1 MKNSKSILFSGVQ
14 PTGKLHIGNYLGA
27 IKNWVNLQNSNEYL
41 TIFSIVDL
49 HSLTQDY
56 EVKKK
61 SEEIYTTLADYLA
74 CGIDPKKSIIFVQSH
89 IKEHTE
95 LTWIFNCITPVAE
108 LERMTQYK
116 DKSERQ
122 KNNINMGLLDYPIL
136 MAADI
141 LLYKATVVPVGEDQI
156 QHVELTRKV
165 AKKFNN
171 RWGKTF
177 IEPKPKL
184 TQSARLMALTDPTKK
199 MSKSLG
205 EKSYIALSDTPQEIE
220 AKIKSAVTTKEGG
233 KNLIG
238 LLRAFSDNVN
248 LIHKFEK
255 DFEQDK
261 IQYSELKK
269 VLTQAIN
276 NVLKPIQAK
285 RKKLLANKKY
295 LDKVLKQGAKQAQK
309 IAQANMKEFKDKIG
323 LI

>member
-1 MKNSKSILFSGVQ
+1 MKKSKPTLFSAIKA
-14 PTGKLHIGNYLGA
+14 TGKMHLGNYLGA
-27 IKNWVNLQNSNEYL
+27 IKNWVELQNSGKYK
-41 TIFSIVDL
+41 TMFAVVDL
-49 HSLTQDY
+49 HSITIDINPQKLKENIY
-56 EVKKK
+56 EMA
-61 SEEIYTTLADYLA
+61 ADILA
-74 CGIDPKKSIIFVQSH
+74 CGIDPKKSIFFVQSH
-89 IKEHTE
+89 VKEHAE
-95 LTWIFNCITPVAE
+95 LAWIFNCIIPVAE

-116 DKSERQ
+116 DKATRHKE
-122 KNNINMGLLDYPIL
+122 NVNMGLLDYPAL

-141 LLYKATVVPVGEDQI
+141 LLYKGTVVPVGNDQD

-177 IEPKPKL
+177 SEPQTVTTAMP
-184 TQSARLMALTDPTKK
+184 RLMALNNPEKK
-199 MSKSLG
+199 MSKDLG

-220 AKIKSAVTTKEGG
+220 TKIKSAVTTPEGG

-238 LLRAFSDNVN
+238 LLRAFSDDAK

-255 DFEQDK
+255 DFEQNK

-269 VLTQAIN
+269 VLTKEIN
-276 NVLKPIQAK
+276 NTLKPIQAK

-295 LDKVLKQGAKQAQK
+295 LDKVLERGAKQAQK
-309 IAQANMKEFKDKIG
+309 IAQANMQEFKNKIG